1 MSLRWL
7 NWNLRNRLT
16 AILTI
21 TVSVALGL
29 VFLLVVL
36 LVREQALNRR
46 FSEIENDVKRIS
58 REWSTPDALRE
69 IQEDFPG
76 LEITVFN
83 PNGQVVANTTKRPAK
98 LVVGRQKN
106 GDTLTFGFR
115 NAEVIFVGVASWTE
129 TEAGLRQLAL
139 VLALLWLP
147 LTALTAAV
155 AWYGGGLV
163 MRPVSELVTS
173 AEKLSGN
180 ADGEILQ
187 TTDGAEFAELAR
199 SLNQLIE
206 RVRRVASLQ
215 EQFASDAAHELRTP
229 LALLQT
235 RIEVNLQK
243 ERTPEEHVIA
253 QRAMLRQIDRLASIV
268 GALLAT
274 ARKQGETLQVEDFG
288 SAVRSAVNDWRE
300 LTQWPV
306 SALQV
311 DVEECTST
319 MSQDETDM
327 IVRNLLDNAARHSP
341 EGCPIQLRVTCS
353 DGLISM
359 SVRDFG
365 PGLTDEQMTLA
376 FERFYRADEGRDRQ
390 DGGAGIGLAVVKRIV
405 ESHLGSVAFEPVE
418 VGAMLVLRLPS
429 QVTTTLTTSIRP
441 ASQEHH
447 S

>member
-1 MSLRWL
+1 MYLRWL

-16 AILTI
+16 AMLTV
-21 TVSVALGL
+21 TVSVALGV
-29 VFLLVVL
+29 VFFFVVV

-46 FSEIENDVKRIS
+46 FAEIEDDVKRIS

-83 PNGQVVANTTKRPAK
+83 PNGHVVASTIKRSPK
-98 LVVGRQKN
+98 LVVGRQKS

-115 NAEVIFVGVASWTE
+115 DALFIFVGVASWAE

-163 MRPVSELVTS
+163 MRPVSELVAS
-173 AEKLSGN
+173 AEKLSGS

-187 TTDGAEFAELAR
+187 TTDGAEFAALAH

-235 RIEVNLQK
+235 RIEVNLQN
-243 ERTPEEHVIA
+243 ERTPEEHVTA
-253 QRAMLRQIDRLASIV
+253 QRAMLRQIDRLSSIV

-274 ARKQGETLQVEDFG
+274 ARKQGGTKQVEDFG
-288 SAVRSAVNDWRE
+288 LAVRSAVNDWRD
-300 LTQWPV
+300 LTQWPA
-306 SALQV
+306 SSLQIEIE
-311 DVEECTST
+311 DCNST

-353 DGLISM
+353 DGLISLT
-359 SVRDFG
+359 VRDFG
-365 PGLTDEQMTLA
+365 QGLSTEQMTLA

-390 DGGAGIGLAVVKRIV
+390 EGGAGIGLSVVKRIV
-405 ESHLGSVAFEPVE
+405 ESNHGTVAFEPVE
-418 VGAMLVLRLPS
+418 VGALFLL
-429 QVTTTLTTSIRP
+429 QVPL
-441 ASQEHH
+441 ASG
-447 S
+447 